1 MSPLPAGRSSPSSL
15 AADILGRS
23 MCGIAG
29 IAGRD
34 IDLVTRMTAAL
45 AHRGP
50 DDSGLWHD
58 EQVTLGHRRLTILDL
73 SERGHQPMTW
83 RRGGDGSGA
92 ARDGDQLVIT
102 YNGEIYNFAEIR
114 RELEERGARF
124 RSHSDTEVILAAYA
138 EWGEG
143 CVKRFNGMWAFAL
156 YDPAR
161 RRLVLSRD
169 RFGKKPLYYWM
180 GGDTLLFAS
189 EIKALLQHPDVPRR
203 ANAPVVADYLY
214 RGLATHSEQT
224 FFEGVLMLPASH
236 TAIFDLATRRLT
248 LSRYYDLPLGE
259 RPVSPDEIRETL
271 ARAVQRRLVSD
282 VPVSLSLSGGIDSSA
297 IAGLLATTQPSVM
310 AFSTQ
315 SGQGRGDE
323 TRFVQEMVARY
334 PNIELR
340 TNPLAFE
347 SFLENYRRIL
357 WHMDE
362 PFLSHIPYVRWEV
375 ARTCHEAGRKVL
387 LNGEGAD
394 ELVGGYWISLGYFMA
409 DLFRSGRWPRMVKEL
424 RALSGTKELS
434 TVLASFAAVA
444 LLPAGL
450 ARGQLARR
458 DRALRRRYGIR
469 LEPNDVGD
477 QIRDLKTLDGK
488 QVLKKLVTQ
497 LILPHLLLCNDKMSM
512 ANSVESRAPFLDVE
526 FAELAMQIPAED
538 LVVGGLRKHPLRQ
551 AVRDL
556 VPVAILD
563 RKRKDYFSAPT
574 SQYLRHERMQE
585 RVRELFRDARSAAVL
600 DPTKVLED
608 YEGFL
613 VRKKANKQFLTR
625 AIWLEEW
632 MRVFEVAA

>member
-1 MSPLPAGRSSPSSL
+1 
-15 AADILGRS
+15 

-34 IDLVTRMTAAL
+34 VELVTRMTDAI

-50 DDSGLWHD
+50 DDSGAWHD
-58 EQVTLGHRRLTILDL
+58 EHVTLGHRRLTILDL
-73 SERGHQPMTW
+73 SARGHQPMTW
-83 RRGGDGSGA
+83 RRGADEY
-92 ARDGDQLVIT
+92 VIT
-102 YNGEIYNFAEIR
+102 YNGEVYNFAEVK
-114 RELEERGARF
+114 RELEALGARF
-124 RSHSDTEVILAAYA
+124 VSTSDTEVILAAYA
-138 EWGEG
+138 QWGEQ
-143 CVKRFNGMWAFAL
+143 CVTRFNGMWAFAL
-156 YDPAR
+156 YDKCR
-161 RRLVLSRD
+161 RKLLLSRD
-169 RFGKKPLYYWM
+169 RFGKKPLYYWL
-180 GGDTLLFAS
+180 GGGRAGSGARDGEGETLLFAS
-189 EIKALLQHPDVPRR
+189 EIKALLQHPEVPHKPNV
-203 ANAPVVADYLY
+203 AVVSDYLY
-214 RGLATHSEQT
+214 RAMATHNAET
-224 FFEGVLMLPASH
+224 FFAGVFMLPAGH
-236 TAIFDLATRRLT
+236 TASFDLDTRRLS
-248 LSRYYDLPLGE
+248 LQRYYDLPLGE
-259 RPVSPDEIRETL
+259 RKVSPDEIREVLT
-271 ARAVQRRLVSD
+271 RAVMRRLVSD

-297 IAGLLATTQPSVM
+297 IAGILATTQPSVM

-315 SGQGRGDE
+315 SGQARGDE
-323 TRFVQEMVARY
+323 THFVKMMTARY

-347 SFLENYRRIL
+347 SFLENYRRII

-409 DLFRSGRWPRMVKEL
+409 DLFRSGRWPRMAKEL
-424 RALSGTKELS
+424 RALSGTKELG

-444 LLPAGL
+444 LLPGAL
-450 ARGQLARR
+450 AKGHVARRDKALARR
-458 DRALRRRYGIR
+458 FGIR
-469 LEPNDVGD
+469 VAANDPGA
-477 QIRDLKTLDGK
+477 QIDDVKHKDGK
-488 QVLKKLVTQ
+488 QMLKKLVTE
-497 LILPHLLLCNDKMSM
+497 LILPHLLLCNDKVSM

-526 FAELAMQIPAED
+526 FAELAMQIPQQD

-556 VPVAILD
+556 VPAEILD

-585 RVRELFRDARSAAVL
+585 RVREIFSDARSAAIL
-600 DPTKVLED
+600 DPRLVLAD

-613 VRKKANKQFLTR
+613 QRQQANKQFLTR

>member
-1 MSPLPAGRSSPSSL
+1 
-15 AADILGRS
+15 

-34 IDLVTRMTAAL
+34 PELVTRMTGTL
-45 AHRGP
+45 VHRGP
-50 DDSGLWHD
+50 DDGGLWHD
-58 EQVTLGHRRLTILDL
+58 DQVTLGHRRLTILDL
-73 SERGHQPMTW
+73 SERGRQPMTW
-83 RRGGDGSGA
+83 RRGD
-92 ARDGDQLVIT
+92 DEYVIT

-114 RELEERGARF
+114 RELEAKGSRF

-138 EWGEG
+138 EWGER
-143 CVKRFNGMWAFAL
+143 CVTRFNGMWAFAL
-156 YDPAR
+156 YDRSR
-161 RRLVLSRD
+161 RRLLLSRD
-169 RFGKKPLYYWM
+169 RFGKKPLYYRLD
-180 GGDTLLFAS
+180 GRGTGPTLLFAS
-189 EIKALLQHPDVPRR
+189 EIKALLQHPGVPRR
-203 ANAPVVADYLY
+203 PNARVIADYLY
-214 RGLATHSEQT
+214 RGMATHTAET

-236 TAIFDLATRRLT
+236 TATFDLDSRRLS
-248 LSRYYDLPLGE
+248 LRRYYDLPLGE
-259 RPVSPDEIRETL
+259 RKVSPEEIRETL
-271 ARAVQRRLVSD
+271 QRAVLRRLVAD

-297 IAGLLATTQPSVM
+297 IAAILATTQPSVM

-323 TRFVQEMVARY
+323 TRFVKEMVARY

-347 SFLENYRRIL
+347 SFLENYRRVL

-375 ARTCHEAGRKVL
+375 ARSCHEAGRKVL

-394 ELVGGYWISLGYFMA
+394 ELIGGYWISLGWFMA
-409 DLFRSGRWPRMVKEL
+409 DLFRSGRWPRMLREL
-424 RALSGTKELS
+424 RALAGTKELR

-444 LLPAGL
+444 LLPAGV
-450 ARGQLARR
+450 AAGQLARR
-458 DRALRRRYGIR
+458 DRALARRYGLRI
-469 LEPNDVGD
+469 EPGDVSA
-477 QIRDLKTLDGK
+477 QIGDLKRNDGK
-488 QVLKKLVTQ
+488 QTLKKLVTEA
-497 LILPHLLLCNDKMSM
+497 ILPHLLLCNDKASM

-526 FAELAMQIPAED
+526 FAELAMQIPQQD
-538 LVVGGLRKHPLRQ
+538 LVVDGLRKHPLRQ
-551 AVRDL
+551 AVREL
-556 VPVAILD
+556 VPAGILD

-585 RVRELFRDARSAAVL
+585 RVREIFGDARSATVL
-600 DPTKVLED
+600 DPRAVLAD

-613 VRKKANKQFLTR
+613 ARRKANKQFLTR

>member
-1 MSPLPAGRSSPSSL
+1 
-15 AADILGRS
+15 

-34 IDLVTRMTAAL
+34 PELVTRMTETL
-45 AHRGP
+45 LHRGP
-50 DDSGLWHD
+50 DDGGLWHD

-73 SERGHQPMTW
+73 SERGHQPMSW
-83 RRGGDGSGA
+83 RRGADE
-92 ARDGDQLVIT
+92 LVLS

-114 RELEERGARF
+114 RELEALGARF
-124 RSHSDTEVILAAYA
+124 RSNSDTEVILAAYA
-138 EWGEG
+138 QWGAG
-143 CVKRFNGMWAFAL
+143 CVTRFNGMWAFAL
-156 YDPAR
+156 YDKAR
-161 RRLVLSRD
+161 RRLLLSRD
-169 RFGKKPLYYWM
+169 RFGKKPLYYWLA
-180 GGDTLLFAS
+180 GGAGGAAGGAGGTLLFAS
-189 EIKALLQHPDVPRR
+189 EIKALLAHPGVPRR
-203 ANAPVVADYLY
+203 PNAPVIADYLY
-214 RGLATHSEQT
+214 RGMATHSSET
-224 FFEGVLMLPASH
+224 FFEGVRMLPASH
-236 TAIFDLATRRLT
+236 TATYDLAARRLT
-248 LSRYYDLPLGE
+248 LERYYDLPLGE
-259 RPVSPDEIRETL
+259 REVTPEEIRATL
-271 ARAVQRRLVSD
+271 TRAVQRRLVSD

-297 IAGLLATTQPSVM
+297 IAAILATTQPSVM

-323 TRFVQEMVARY
+323 THLVREMVARY

-394 ELVGGYWISLGYFMA
+394 ELIGGYWISLGYFMA
-409 DLFRSGRWPRMVKEL
+409 DLFRSGRWPRMFKEL
-424 RALSGTKELS
+424 RALSGTKEMS
-434 TVLASFAAVA
+434 SVLASFAAVA
-444 LLPAGL
+444 LLPAGV
-450 ARGQLARR
+450 ARSQLARR
-458 DRALRRRYGIR
+458 ERALAERYGLR
-469 LEPNDVGD
+469 LQPADAAGRVDE
-477 QIRDLKTLDGK
+477 LKAQDGK
-488 QVLKKLVTQ
+488 SMLKKLVTE

-512 ANSVESRAPFLDVE
+512 ANSVEARAPFLDVE
-526 FAELAMQIPAED
+526 FAELAMQIPAQD
-538 LVVGGLRKHPLRQ
+538 LVVDGLRKHPLRQ

-556 VPVAILD
+556 VPAEILD

-585 RVRELFRDARSAAVL
+585 RVRELFRDARSAAWL
-600 DPTKVLED
+600 DPGKVLAD

-613 VRKKANKQFLTR
+613 VRRKANKQFLQR